1 MKNIIEQLENHLQA
15 TSDAQF
21 LAEWAEIEALGLQG
35 PDVHEYTMLLNQSFF
50 VASSSEKISIEQV
63 HSASVVHSAQA
74 KTETDILE
82 NYQYAMAA

>member
-21 LAEWAEIEALGLQG
+21 LGEWAEIEALGLQG
-35 PDVHEYTMLLNQSFF
+35 PYAHEYTMLLNKSFF
-50 VASSSEKISIEQV
+50 VASISEKISVEQIY
-63 HSASVVHSAQA
+63 SASVVHSAQA
-74 KTETDILE
+74 RTETDILG